1 MPKQSP
7 PPMTHA
13 EMAALVPAAQEQA
26 DDAARAVAEAEAVI
40 RGEAPGTPATPEAL
54 AQLRLSAEYAG
65 MRVTAAE
72 RQHEDEQNARL
83 RAEQAAA
90 MARVQNGAA
99 RDLGQAESIIA
110 ALDGC
115 EEAVAALC
123 TALAAHN
130 TRLAYW
136 AGEMGNAGIR
146 SSHGEGAG
154 PEGFGYSGDS
164 VTVGAKVYR
173 PIQAGVL
180 LGAVIHRVLAEY
192 SRDFRFYAGTT
203 ELADRCDVI
212 DSNGTVDL
220 HDLIRKD
227 A

>member
-1 MPKQSP
+1 MPKQSQP
-7 PPMTHA
+7 TMTHA
-13 EMAALVPAAQEQA
+13 EMSAIVPAAQEQA
-26 DDAARAVAEAEAVI
+26 ADAALAVAEAEAVI

-54 AQLRLSAEYAG
+54 AQLRLNAEYAG

-72 RQHEDEQNARL
+72 RQLADEQNARR

-90 MARVQNGAA
+90 LARVQNGAA
-99 RDLGQAESIIA
+99 RDLGQADSIIA

-115 EEAVAALC
+115 EGAVAALC

-130 TRLAYW
+130 ARLSHW
-136 AGEMGNAGIR
+136 ATEMGNAGIAAT
-146 SSHGEGAG
+146 HGEGAG
-154 PEGFGYSGDS
+154 PEGFGYSEDC
-164 VTVGAKVYR
+164 VTVGTKVYR
-173 PIQAGVL
+173 PMQAGVL
-180 LGAVIHRVLAEY
+180 LGALLHRALADY
-192 SRDFRFYAGTT
+192 PRHFRYYTGTT
-203 ELADRCDVI
+203 ELADRCDLI